1 MPHPTRPQV
10 ECEMHHPIITV
21 ADVGAATVFYVQRL
35 GFREDFTQGEPPSF
49 AGVSLDQVQI
59 FLERG
64 TPPPEGVSVY
74 FVVGDADALYE
85 FQRANAVTVLQGP
98 GDRDW
103 GLRDY
108 TVRDLDGNR
117 LTFGHRLPEREP
129 SLAIE
134 RVDVPV
140 RLEKRLAAVLTD
152 LAGHKHMTI
161 DECLEET
168 LLHTFEPLGDGV
180 ASPHTKSDL
189 RHIQELKRKHG
200 IDYDCHASYR
210 FSERPSRNTE

>member
-1 MPHPTRPQV
+1 
-10 ECEMHHPIITV
+10 MHHPIIFV
-21 ADVGAATVFYVQRL
+21 ADVGAATEFYVQRL
-35 GFREDFTQGEPPSF
+35 GFGEDFTQGEPPSF
-49 AGVSLDQVQI
+49 AGVSLDQVQV
-59 FLERG
+59 FLESG
-64 TPPPEGVSVY
+64 TPPPEGVAVY

-85 FQRANAVTVLQGP
+85 FQLANAVTILQGP

-117 LTFGHRLPEREP
+117 LTFGHRLPGREP

-140 RLEKRLAAVLTD
+140 RLEKRLAAVLSD
-152 LAGHKHMTI
+152 LAEHKHMTI

-210 FSERPSRNTE
+210 FAERPNRNSE